1 MPAYLIKY
9 HRPTGALEV
18 TEYESLIEGTR
29 ARHRLDQVN
38 KDPDV
43 EIVAIG
49 AKNLESVRH
58 THARYFFREKT
69 APPYPFVALK
79 HPSSGTTE
87 HRWPRSS

>member
-38 KDPDV
+38 KDWGCPQ
-43 EIVAIG
+43 IVD
-49 AKNLESVRH
+49 
-58 THARYFFREKT
+58 T
-69 APPYPFVALK
+69 
-79 HPSSGTTE
+79 
-87 HRWPRSS
+87 